1 MILVGISAYYHDS
14 AVALI
19 VDGEVIA
26 AVAEERLSRKKH
38 DKSFPA
44 KALSFCIRKANITL
58 SDVDYFVFYEK
69 PFVKFERILKTHIQY
84 APKGF
89 TTFIKTLPIWLKE
102 RLNMSRT
109 ITKELNKIN
118 GHKHKWDIRYIPHHM
133 SHAAL
138 AYYTSN
144 YDDAA
149 ILIIDAVGEEAT
161 TSIFEARNGNIKLIK
176 YQTFPNSVGLLYSAF
191 TYYLGFKVNSDEY
204 KVMGLAPYGE
214 LCHPQTVK
222 FISIIENLLVRIFE
236 DGSFII
242 NDKYFK
248 YTYGLEMVDDQLWKG
263 VLGIEKRKP
272 NEKLT
277 QSHMNLAAAI
287 QFVTDKIIFKLAAH
301 IKRITNLDRLCV
313 AGGCG
318 LNCVTMGRLRKKMI
332 FKEIH
337 LPFAPGDDGAAIGA
351 AIYFNSLYNK
361 GEKYT
366 ISPYLGDEYSN
377 ENILKEINKDK
388 SVKFEYVPDDL
399 LYSRITDDLCN
410 GKIIGWFQGRMEF
423 GPRALG
429 NRSILADPRRSEMKD
444 IVNSKVKFR
453 ENFRPF
459 APIAIQEKAN
469 HYFDITR
476 SPYMMF
482 TTDVLKQENIPSVTH
497 VDMSARVQ
505 TVTEVENPRIYQ
517 LLKSFEKQTGC
528 PILLNTSFNVMGEP
542 IVASPH
548 DALNTF
554 KNSGIDTLV
563 INNFII
569 KK

>member
-1 MILVGISAYYHDS
+1 MIIIGISAYYHDS
-14 AVALI
+14 AIALI
-19 VDGEVIA
+19 IDGEVVA

-84 APKGF
+84 APRGF

-118 GHKHKWDIRYIPHHM
+118 GRKQKWNIRYIPHHM

-138 AYYTSN
+138 AYHTSN

-204 KVMGLAPYGE
+204 KVMGLAPYGN

-222 FISIIENLLVRIFE
+222 FISIIENLFVRIFD
-236 DGSFII
+236 DGSIII

-248 YTYGLEMVDDQLWKG
+248 FTYGLEMVDDKLWKG

-272 NEKLT
+272 NEKLN

-287 QFVTDKIIFKLAAH
+287 QFVIDKIILKLAVH
-301 IKRITNLDRLCV
+301 VKSITNLDRLCV

-318 LNCVTMGRLRKKMI
+318 LNCVTMGRLREKMI
-332 FKEIH
+332 FKEVH

-351 AIYFNSLYNK
+351 AVYFDSLYKK
-361 GEKYT
+361 GERYT

-377 ENILKEINKDK
+377 ENILEEINKVK
-388 SVKFEYVPDDL
+388 SVKFEHVPDDL
-399 LYSRITDDLCN
+399 LYSRITDELCN

-429 NRSILADPRRSEMKD
+429 NRSILADPRKIEMKD

-453 ENFRPF
+453 ESFRPF
-459 APIAIQEKAN
+459 APIVIQEKAN
-469 HYFDITR
+469 QYFELTR
-476 SPYMMF
+476 SPYMML
-482 TTDVLKQENIPSVTH
+482 TTNVLKQEDIPSVTH
-497 VDMSARVQ
+497 VDISARVQ
-505 TVTEVENPRIYQ
+505 TVTDVENPRIYQ
-517 LLKSFEKQTGC
+517 LLKSFEKQTSC

-554 KNSGIDTLV
+554 INSGIDTLV